1 MYVGIDVG
9 SATTKGVLLDEDGK
23 ICSYAVIDG
32 DSKPKESALQILE
45 QILNSAS
52 ISRKDCKAIVGTGYG
67 RYSIDFVDKT
77 YTELY
82 CDCAGARYIDKV
94 IRCIID
100 IGAQDS
106 KVIKMDDSGGMVDFA
121 LNDKCAA
128 GTGRFL
134 ETMARAMKVPL
145 DDFAD
150 MSVKATK
157 PCLINNTCTVFA
169 ESEVVSLVASG
180 VDKAD
185 ISGGLSKAIANRVGV
200 MAQNMGIEREILFAG
215 GVAKNNG
222 VKKALQEKL
231 GIEFYSSSFNPQI
244 LGAIGAAVMAK
255 RLIRK
260 EIDRG

>member
-9 SATTKGVLLDEDGK
+9 SATTKGVILDESGS
-23 ICSYAVIDG
+23 IRSYAVIDG
-32 DSKPKESALQILE
+32 ESKPLESALQVLR
-45 QILNSAS
+45 QILKSAGAG
-52 ISRKDCKAIVGTGYG
+52 RKDCKAVVGTGYG
-67 RYSIDFVDKT
+67 RYALDFTDKT
-77 YTELY
+77 YTELS
-82 CDCAGARYIDKV
+82 CDCAGARHIDRS

-106 KVIKMDDSGGMVDFA
+106 KVIKLDEDGGMIDFA

-134 ETMARAMKVPL
+134 DTMARAMKIPL
-145 DDFAD
+145 EEFAN
-150 MSVKATK
+150 MSLEARK

-180 VDKAD
+180 VDRAD
-185 ISGGLSKAIANRVGV
+185 ISGGLSRAIANRIGV
-200 MAQNMGIEREILFAG
+200 MAQNLQVGREILFAG
-215 GVAKNNG
+215 GVAKNAG

-231 GIEFYSSSFNPQI
+231 ELEFYPSTLNPQI

-255 RLIRK
+255 RLVRK
-260 EIDRG
+260 EC

>member
-9 SATTKGVLLDEDGK
+9 SATTKGVLLDDHDV
-23 ICSYAVIDG
+23 ICSSAVIDG
-32 DSKPKESALQILE
+32 DSRPLESALQVLDSILS
-45 QILNSAS
+45 SAGVG
-52 ISRKDCKAIVGTGYG
+52 RKDCRAIVGTGYG
-67 RYSIDFVDKT
+67 RYALNFTDKT
-77 YTELY
+77 YTELS
-82 CDCAGARYIDKV
+82 CDCAGARYVHKS

-100 IGAQDS
+100 MGAQDS
-106 KVIKMDDSGGMVDFA
+106 KVIKLDEEGSMVDFA

-134 ETMARAMKVPL
+134 DTMARAMKIPL
-145 DDFAD
+145 QEFAD
-150 MSVKATK
+150 MSVQAKK

-180 VDKAD
+180 VDRAD
-185 ISGGLSKAIANRVGV
+185 ISGGLSKAIANRIGV
-200 MAQNMGIEREILFAG
+200 MVQNLQVGREILFAG

-231 GIEFYSSSFNPQI
+231 GLDFFSSTINPQL

-255 RLIRK
+255 RLKRK
-260 EIDRG
+260 EC